1 MTKAVDR
8 ILRDDGQGWL
18 LPVWVQPGAKRDQVS
33 GIVDGRLKLRIT
45 APAVDN
51 KANTALAAY
60 IAGQLG
66 LRRNQVALVA
76 GTTGRKKTLRIVAEQ
91 EPDWERLAP
100 AGTEQHVRTTKE

>member
-1 MTKAVDR
+1 VTKALDR
-8 ILRDDGQGWL
+8 ILRCDGQGWL

-33 GIVDGRLKLRIT
+33 EVVDGRLKLRIA

-51 KANTALAAY
+51 KANTALTAY
-60 IAGQLG
+60 VAGQLG

-76 GTTGRKKTLRIVAEQ
+76 GSTGRKKTLRIVAEQ

-100 AGTEQHVRTTKE
+100 AGM